1 MPIASKNF
9 RVKPASTVK
18 LAQWPTVVPPVYA
31 STKDYDDI
39 LAGHVQRLNT
49 IQELLYASD
58 KYAVLLI
65 FQAMDAAGKDGMI
78 KHVMSGINPQG
89 CQVFSF
95 KHPSAEELQH
105 DFLWRTSRNLPERGN
120 FGIFNRSYYEEV
132 LIARVHPAILK
143 GENIPDLPADPQK
156 IWKERFRSINGKE
169 RHLLRNGTRVIK
181 FFLHLSKDEQK
192 KRFLSRIDKRKKNWK
207 FNIAD
212 MEERKYWDDYMLA
225 YEAALSATSKTLTPW
240 YIIPADDKKNARL
253 IVSHIILETL
263 EALNMTYPKLDPEE
277 ELALGAIR
285 KALVEEIQ

>member
-1 MPIASKNF
+1 MPIDSKNF
-9 RVKPASTVK
+9 RVKQGSSVK

-169 RHLLRNGTRVIK
+169 RHLLRNGTRAIK

>member
-9 RVKPASTVK
+9 RVKQGSSVK

-39 LAGHVQRLNT
+39 LASHVQRLNT

-285 KALVEEIQ
+285 KALVEETP